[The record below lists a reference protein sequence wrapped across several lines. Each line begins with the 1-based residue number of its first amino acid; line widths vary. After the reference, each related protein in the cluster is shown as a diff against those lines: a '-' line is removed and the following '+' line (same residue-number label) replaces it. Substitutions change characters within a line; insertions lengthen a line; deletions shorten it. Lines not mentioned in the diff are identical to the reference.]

1 MTDTNNLVPS
11 LAPLAG
17 KPSPPPGVQRAWHV
31 VRTNVNCEN
40 RARKGIEAL
49 RFEIYMPVE
58 HKWIRHMRKRQRVA
72 RPIFARYLFVH
83 FDAAREHWYPIR
95 LTHGVE
101 SILTTDRHVPAC
113 VPDGWIENFRRAEAA
128 GVFDR
133 TRESAA
139 FEKGA
144 KVKVEDGPFA
154 GLVGEVL
161 RADGKR
167 RVEVLLTFLHRAVP
181 VAVPVGALRAA

>member
-1 MTDTNNLVPS
+1 MDQQLAKHLLPYVAAAPP
-11 LAPLAG
+11 LAPELA
-17 KPSPPPGVQRAWHV
+17 RAWHV
-31 VRTNVNCEN
+31 VRTSVHREN

-49 RFEIYMPVE
+49 GFPVFMPVE

-72 RPIFARYLFVH
+72 RPIFVRYLFVH

-95 LTHGVE
+95 LAHGVE
-101 SILTTDRHVPAC
+101 SILSTVAGVPLD
-113 VPDGWIENFRRAEAA
+113 VPDAWIEDFRRAEAA

-133 TRESAA
+133 TRERT

-144 KVKVEDGPFA
+144 RVKVEDGPFA

-161 RADGKR
+161 RSEGKQ
-167 RVEVLLTFLHRAVP
+167 RVEVLLSFLHRSVP
-181 VAVPVGALRAA
+181 VTVAASAVKVV